1 MTDFNWRI
9 DWENYLNNNHK
20 KADKLTL
27 KEFVKKICAA
37 LDDYKKYSMEDLLS
51 AKVPHCHSCND
62 LDKRENKE
70 AKVLVRH
77 LIKVND
83 KLAKD
88 TRQIELHNVLQ
99 LSLKGIDN
107 LPYRCFGY
115 VEGNLHHIV
124 YFDPKH
130 EIYKE

>member
-37 LDDYKKYSMEDLLS
+37 LDDYKNCSMESLL
-51 AKVPHCHSCND
+51 AGKVSHCHICTD
-62 LDKRENKE
+62 LDKRKNVE
-70 AKVLVRH
+70 AKALVRH
-77 LIKVND
+77 LIKIND
-83 KLAKD
+83 KQAKEKK
-88 TRQIELHNVLQ
+88 QIELHNVLQ
-99 LSLKGIDN
+99 LSLKGVDN

-115 VEGNLHHIV
+115 VEGNLYHIV

-130 EIYKE
+130 EVYKE